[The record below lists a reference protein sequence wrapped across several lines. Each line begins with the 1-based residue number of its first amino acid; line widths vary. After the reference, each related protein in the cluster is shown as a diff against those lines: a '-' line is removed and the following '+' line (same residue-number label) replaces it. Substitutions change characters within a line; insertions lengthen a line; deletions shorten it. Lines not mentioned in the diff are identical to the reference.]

1 MAPFCLRG
9 RPTTTST
16 ASSSTRGA
24 LALTKMG
31 SLCVLQPGLAYGL
44 ITGELAAMSP
54 AIQHHVLGFSH
65 LLHTSWQSGEGALSF
80 CETIQQGDSRKH
92 WVEAGSVALSAR
104 KLSIKLASCHLI
116 LHFIFFCVE
125 VCPSSM
131 SNAIQECHTV
141 ENCSKYDIKIQDGGR
156 FQINRDDRTTEPPR
170 KETDPKCLNYRR

>member
-44 ITGELAAMSP
+44 ITGEPAAMSP

-65 LLHTSWQSGEGALSF
+65 LLHTSWRSGEGALSF
-80 CETIQQGDSRKH
+80 CVLLRNHSTRRQQKPLGCSLIC
-92 WVEAGSVALSAR
+92 VLSAR
-104 KLSIKLASCHLI
+104 ILQIKLHLF
-116 LHFIFFCVE
+116 LLMLFHFILFRVK
-125 VCPSSM
+125 VCPSPK
-131 SNAIQECHTV
+131 SNAIQKCHIGK
-141 ENCSKYDIKIQDGGR
+141 NCPKI
-156 FQINRDDRTTEPPR
+156 
-170 KETDPKCLNYRR
+170 LH